1 MNHTDHITQAL
12 IEDENM
18 PVDFEA
24 LYPSASKIAA
34 AGKDAQDA

>member
-18 PVDFEA
+18 PADLAA
-24 LYPSASKIAA
+24 LYPAASRIAA